1 LLVLRMLSA
10 WCVESSANQKWSQI
24 FVAAA
29 ELGVDLREITRGAG
43 GQDQV
48 AELLTRAPGGV
59 VGNGRRR
66 GVVSGRGVVV
76 GRGGGVFFAEPLETV
91 GIESLCPQIRV
102 VARRVAAGEDV
113 LEIGGTV
120 SRRDGVDIHAGCV

>member
-1 LLVLRMLSA
+1 MLSA

-48 AELLTRAPGGV
+48 AVLLARAPGGGV
-59 VGNGRRR
+59 RYRGRRGIDR
-66 GVVSGRGVVV
+66 RSVV

-102 VARRVAAGEDV
+102 VARGVAAGEDV
-113 LEIGGTV
+113 LEICGTV
-120 SRRDGVDIHAGCV
+120 SRCDGVDIHAGCV